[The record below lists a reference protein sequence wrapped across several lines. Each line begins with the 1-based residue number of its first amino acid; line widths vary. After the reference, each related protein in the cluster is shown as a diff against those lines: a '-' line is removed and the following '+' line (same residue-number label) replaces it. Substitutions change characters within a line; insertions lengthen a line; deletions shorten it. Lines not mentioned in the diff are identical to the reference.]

1 MTFTDRYAPSPTSDL
16 HLGNLRTALAGW
28 LLTRAAGGTWRMRI
42 EDLDRDRVRAAEG
55 VEGRQLRDLESLGLT
70 WDGPLVRQSERLDLY
85 RDAVA
90 SLPTYECFCTR
101 REIAEAAS
109 APHDDGYRPYAGT
122 CRGLTG
128 AERDAR
134 RAERPAAIRLDAR
147 AATQTIQDEFAGQVT
162 SVVDDVVLVRGDGQF
177 AYNLAVVVDDIAMG
191 VDHITR
197 GDDLLS
203 SAPRQARLTTL
214 LGGTPARYAHIGL
227 VTNATGRG
235 SPSGTVPSPSPIWAC
250 LLPRRSPCC
259 APPWGWGRATQ
270 RKKRWPPCLATS
282 ASTPGRCTPTAVLL
296 SPEHRGCR

>member
-55 VEGRQLRDLESLGLT
+55 VEARQLRDLESLGLT

-227 VTNATGRG
+227 VTNATGARLAKRDG
-235 SPSGTVPSPSPIWAC
+235 AVTLADLGLPPAEALALLCASLGLGPCHTTEEALAAMPGDQRFFQGATWVDGT
-250 LLPRRSPCC
+250 
-259 APPWGWGRATQ
+259 
-270 RKKRWPPCLATS
+270 LAQE
-282 ASTPGRCTPTAVLL
+282 AAA
-296 SPEHRGCR
+296 

>member
-55 VEGRQLRDLESLGLT
+55 VEARQLRDLESLGLT

-134 RAERPAAIRLDAR
+134 RAERPAAIRLEAR

-227 VTNATGRG
+227 VTNATGARLAKRDG
-235 SPSGTVPSPSPIWAC
+235 AVTLADLGLPPAEALA
-250 LLPRRSPCC
+250 LLCASLGLGPCHTTEEALAAIPGVQRVHAGAVC
-259 APPWGWGRATQ
+259 ADGGLTLP
-270 RKKRWPPCLATS
+270 
-282 ASTPGRCTPTAVLL
+282 
-296 SPEHRGCR
+296 